1 MSIEF
6 KAELDHGADL
16 LPQDRVGMV
25 LKKKIQSAARYCY
38 ICLFLAARS
47 CRRLINL
54 GYCRCCS
61 KHCCSVVQCWCRHQ
75 SHTDQG
81 GLLLPVATGE
91 KKKSALCCY
100 AWSKFVNS
108 TVRTSI
114 LQVLSIVYCIYDL
127 IFSLFSYSFKT

>member
-1 MSIEF
+1 
-6 KAELDHGADL
+6 
-16 LPQDRVGMV
+16 MV

-91 KKKSALCCY
+91 KKKICPLLLCVEQICEFY
-100 AWSKFVNS
+100 GQN
-108 TVRTSI
+108 
-114 LQVLSIVYCIYDL
+114 IYPSGF
-127 IFSLFSYSFKT
+127 IYSLLYL